1 MCGIAGFVDGL
12 HLVQTPAVA
21 LDRMARRLAH
31 RGPDGQGLW
40 QDEADGVYLAHRRL
54 AVIDLSTAAAQ
65 PMTGPSG
72 AVVVFN
78 GEIYNHDDLRSRL
91 QAQGHVFQ
99 TRSDTEVLL
108 AAFEHWGEACLDH
121 LIGMFAFAI
130 WQPAQRRL
138 FLARDRLGKKPL
150 YVHRQGRFLAFAS
163 EPGALLALS
172 PVKDG
177 AKVDLR
183 SLSDFLSLGYIL
195 SPKSMFANIERL
207 PAAHAGWFDAE
218 SGDWR
223 VWQYWDLAQHF
234 TAPRLADDDDARQ
247 QFSRLLESAVQCRL
261 QADVPLGLFL
271 SGGLDS
277 SAVAAM
283 ARGQDELRA
292 FAVGFADSSFDE
304 RPFARLTAAHL
315 GLKLDEL
322 MVQPTVGNDLDLAF
336 HHCGEPFADTS
347 LMPTFR
353 LNHAARQK
361 VTVALSGDGADEIL
375 AGYPTYQADR
385 LYRLFSRLPSWLQ
398 RGLDNV
404 ARVVLRPSY
413 RKVSFDYKL
422 RQFLGGRGLSPQR
435 AHYWWRVVFSDAE
448 KHRLLSPGVIAEL
461 GDYDPFDTF
470 QQHFQTVR
478 GADFLDQALYVD
490 IKTWLQDDILVKADR
505 MSMAWGLEVRSPF
518 LDHRLVE
525 FCARLAPSAKIDG
538 RRQKAI
544 LRDVMARY
552 LPEKVLTRRKQGFGA
567 PTRAVVRTAPPALD
581 PDGFFRQEY
590 RLNGERE
597 DITYKGFALA
607 ALNHWLD
614 GYVRDVRDGD
624 RPCQQQNRPKA

>member
-1 MCGIAGFVDGL
+1 MCGIAGFVDAPRQ
-12 HLVQTPAVA
+12 VQAPAAA
-21 LDRMARRLAH
+21 LDQMARHLAH
-31 RGPDGQGLW
+31 RGPDGQGTW

-54 AVIDLSTAAAQ
+54 AVIDLSAAAAQ
-65 PMTGPSG
+65 PMSGTSG

-78 GEIYNHDDLRSRL
+78 GEIYNHDDLRCRL
-91 QAQGHVFQ
+91 QSLGHVFQ

-121 LIGMFAFAI
+121 LVGMFAFAI

-163 EPGALLALS
+163 EPGALLALP

-177 AKVDLR
+177 AAVDLR

-195 SPKSMFANIERL
+195 TPKSMFANVERL
-207 PAAHAGWFDAE
+207 PAAHAAWFDAE

-234 TAPRLADDDDARQ
+234 IAPRLTDGVDTRQ
-247 QFSRLLESAVQCRL
+247 RFSQLLQSAVQCRL

-283 ARGQDELRA
+283 ARGQGDLRA

-315 GLKLDEL
+315 GLSLDEL
-322 MVQPTVGNDLDLAF
+322 VVQPAVGDELELAF

-385 LYRLFSRLPSWLQ
+385 LYRWFSRLPAWMQ
-398 RGLDNV
+398 QGLDGA
-404 ARVVLRPSY
+404 ARLFLRPSY

-422 RQFLGGRGLSPQR
+422 RQFLAGRGLSPQR
-435 AHYWWRVVFSDAE
+435 AHYWWRVVFSEAE
-448 KHRLLSPGVIAEL
+448 KRRLLSPRVVEEL

-470 QQHFQTVR
+470 RQHFQAVQ
-478 GADFLDQALYVD
+478 GADFLDQSLYVD
-490 IKTWLQDDILVKADR
+490 IKTWLQDDILIKADR

-525 FCARLAPSAKIDG
+525 FCARLAPAAKIKG

-544 LRDVMARY
+544 LRDVMAQY
-552 LPEKVLTRRKQGFGA
+552 LPEKILTRRKQGFGA

-607 ALNHWLD
+607 ALDYWLD
-614 GYVRDVRDGD
+614 DYVRRVRDGD
-624 RPCQQQNRPKA
+624 WPCQQQKSLKA